1 MKILLIILALLA
13 AFIVIT
19 LIRAAFFKAKRV
31 KPEVFEEELV
41 HSDRVQ
47 KKLSEAIKIK
57 TITLDN
63 DDDTDCCQFD
73 RIHTFLREAFPL
85 VDENLSVEDV

>member
-31 KPEVFEEELV
+31 KPEAFEEELV

-57 TITLDN
+57 TISHENEDE
-63 DDDTDCCQFD
+63 TDWGEFD
-73 RIHTFLREAFPL
+73 RFHTFLREAFPL
-85 VDENLSVEDV
+85 VHENLSVEEV